1 MREGWLATL
10 HCLQQNVCVCVC
22 VCVCAC
28 VRACVCVVIG
38 EYNLEFYFGSTVGA
52 GRIMIQVGS

>member
-1 MREGWLATL
+1 MACNTALFTTES
-10 HCLQQNVCVCVC
+10 VCVCVC
-22 VCVCAC
+22 V
-28 VRACVCVVIG
+28 CVCVVIG